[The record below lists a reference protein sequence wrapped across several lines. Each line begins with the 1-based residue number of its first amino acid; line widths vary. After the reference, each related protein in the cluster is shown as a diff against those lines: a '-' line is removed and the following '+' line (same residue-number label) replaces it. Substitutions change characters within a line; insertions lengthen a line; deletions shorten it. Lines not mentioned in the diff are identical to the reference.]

1 MLHSAAH
8 VCGSPACRPAQVQ
21 ARLWRSARISTRSAK
36 PLGSTTLR
44 RRGHTPWLPA
54 ASTQGDAAAQRGS
67 QQQQALLTVHDVT
80 AAAQARGLAL
90 RLTTTGPLFTVSA
103 TAVADVDDT
112 PWEVGV
118 LQGFLLPPP
127 LGGLLHLDSVRV
139 FNSRLRGNL
148 RGKAQ
153 SPFGIAVL
161 LGAAAFAH
169 AYAAGCTRAELL
181 AIDDGN
187 GYAQRL
193 VTYYRRLGFV
203 TVRTVG
209 DGGWQDIPDLL
220 VWGGVGTRM
229 DADIAAMLRRW
240 SGAVSRGA
248 GGLE

>member
-8 VCGSPACRPAQVQ
+8 VCGSPACRPAQTY
-21 ARLWRSARISTRSAK
+21 ARLCHSARHATRSAG
-36 PLGSTTLR
+36 PLGCTVPR
-44 RRGHTPWLPA
+44 RRGRTPWLTA
-54 ASTQGDAAAQRGS
+54 ASSQGDAAAQKGPL
-67 QQQQALLTVHDVT
+67 QEALLTVNEVT
-80 AAAQARGLAL
+80 SAAQTRGLAL

-103 TAVADVDDT
+103 TAAADAGDT
-112 PWEVGV
+112 PLEVGV

-139 FNSRLRGNL
+139 FNSRLRGTL
-148 RGKAQ
+148 RGRAQ

-169 AYAAGCTRAELL
+169 AHAVGCTRAELL

-193 VTYYRRLGFV
+193 VMYYRRLGFV

-229 DADIAAMLRRW
+229 DADIATMLRRW

>member
-1 MLHSAAH
+1 MLHSATH
-8 VCGSPACRPAQVQ
+8 VCGSPPCRPLQ
-21 ARLWRSARISTRSAK
+21 AHATVLHSTTCRSTRSATP
-36 PLGSTTLR
+36 PLGSTAPLR
-44 RRGHTPWLPA
+44 RPGRTPWPLA
-54 ASTQGDAAAQRGS
+54 ASSQGDVAQTGP
-67 QQQQALLTVHDVT
+67 LLSVNQVT
-80 AAAQARGLAL
+80 AAAAARGLAL
-90 RLTTTGPLFTVSA
+90 RLTTLGPLFTVAA
-103 TAVADVDDT
+103 TVDDVDDT
-112 PWEVGV
+112 PLEVGL

-139 FNSRLRGNL
+139 FNSRLRGTL

-169 AYAAGCTRAELL
+169 AAAAGCTRAELL

-203 TVRTVG
+203 VVRTVG
-209 DGGWQDIPDLL
+209 DGGWRDVPDLL

-229 DADIAAMLRRW
+229 DADIATMLTRW

>member
-21 ARLWRSARISTRSAK
+21 ARLWRSARHSTRSAK
-36 PLGSTTLR
+36 PLG
-44 RRGHTPWLPA
+44 A
-54 ASTQGDAAAQRGS
+54 ASTQGGAAAQRGS

-209 DGGWQDIPDLL
+209 DGGWQAPLE
-220 VWGGVGTRM
+220 GASTKEG
-229 DADIAAMLRRW
+229 AAEEWRDRRL
-240 SGAVSRGA
+240 S
-248 GGLE
+248 